1 MATGRRCH
9 GSDQECVEE
18 AAVRA
23 ERGVVPPLNLY
34 KDITFQEKAMSE
46 PIILTRF
53 DPTNFLVVP
62 ERRFSDLK
70 IGDRA
75 PHPIPF
81 PYFSELI
88 GT

>member
-1 MATGRRCH
+1 
-9 GSDQECVEE
+9 
-18 AAVRA
+18 
-23 ERGVVPPLNLY
+23 
-34 KDITFQEKAMSE
+34 MSE